1 MLLLPGTISAQPL
14 EIQWVKEPGA
24 WKTDLLAVLLIFA
37 FAAAAL
43 LTFLR

>member
-1 MLLLPGTISAQPL
+1 MNDYERNPDSG
-14 EIQWVKEPGA
+14 EPKAA

-37 FAAAAL
+37 FAAAAS

>member
-1 MLLLPGTISAQPL
+1 MTGNGQSPNYG
-14 EIQWVKEPGA
+14 EPKNA

-43 LTFLR
+43 R